1 MEVLRAILDAAG
13 GLLTNIFTLIGNA
26 FDGVVSVFYTAGS
39 GETPGKLTLIGS
51 AMAFMLGAAIVAAA
65 IYIIYRLITRV
76 TGRVTG
82 GVRAIK

>member
-1 MEVLRAILDAAG
+1 MDVFTAILQAAG
-13 GLLTNIFTLIGNA
+13 GLLTDIFSLIGDA
-26 FDGVVSVFYTAGS
+26 FNGVVSVFYTAGS

-51 AMAFMLGAAIVAAA
+51 AMAFILGAALVAAA

-82 GVRAIK
+82 GVRSVK

>member
-1 MEVLRAILDAAG
+1 MDVFTAILESAG
-13 GLLTNIFTLIGNA
+13 GLLTKIFSLIGDA
-26 FDGVVSVFYTAGS
+26 FNGVVSVFYTAGS

-51 AMAFMLGAAIVAAA
+51 AMAFILGAALVAAA

>member
-1 MEVLRAILDAAG
+1 MDVFSAILESAG
-13 GLLTNIFTLIGNA
+13 GLLTKIFSLIGDA
-26 FDGVVSVFYTAGS
+26 FNGVVSVFYTAGS
-39 GETPGKLTLIGS
+39 GENPGKLTLIGS
-51 AMAFMLGAAIVAAA
+51 AMAFILGAALVAAA

>member
-1 MEVLRAILDAAG
+1 MDVFTAILKSAG
-13 GLLTNIFTLIGNA
+13 ELLTNIFSLIGDA
-26 FDGVVSVFYTAGS
+26 FNGVVSVFYTAGS

-51 AMAFMLGAAIVAAA
+51 AMAFILGAALVAAS

-82 GVRAIK
+82 GVRAVK

>member
-82 GVRAIK
+82 GIRAVK

>member
-1 MEVLRAILDAAG
+1 MDVFTAILQAAG
-13 GLLTNIFTLIGNA
+13 GLLTNIFSLIGDA
-26 FDGVVSVFYTAGS
+26 FNGVVSVFYTAGS

-51 AMAFMLGAAIVAAA
+51 AMAFILGASIVAAA

-82 GVRAIK
+82 GVRAVK